1 MLTNARS
8 IMARA
13 MSRLWFRTLRLE
25 GPGLP
30 EGAVLL
36 VLNHPNGLL
45 DPLVVSALVE
55 PVPRFLA
62 KSTLWNI
69 LLLRPSL
76 SFFEAIPVERAQD
89 IGDTHMNEGDRPV
102 ASLPLLPPIGRS
114 RALPLASSQRQEPS
128 PRAPHMMSGQS
139 PATTSGSRAEATA
152 KAFEAVHRALGKNQ
166 RVGLFP
172 EGISHGNAQ
181 LAPLKTGAARMA
193 LSSPVK
199 PALVPAGLVYGQ
211 RELFRHNALL
221 RLGGPIEYDDLFL
234 EGDDPVAV
242 KALTGRIRQAL
253 LPLTLHGPEEALQ
266 RLAEDL
272 AWLLAEAPRE
282 RADLETLRLRTQSL
296 LSVLAALNEE
306 ERASL
311 RSRVDDAK
319 GWLQEQGL
327 RPDQVGFPYH
337 APQVRLWIGK
347 AILHHLAALF
357 IAPAALLFWP
367 PYRCTAWLTNRLT
380 DEVDVVATYK
390 LIGGLVFLPAWA
402 ALLLSLAAWRWG
414 LTGAAAVLTLAML
427 AFLSLPLLERL
438 KEDWQAIRGY
448 RHRAHPDA
456 ASLRKAKEELLSAFP
471 QLR

>member
-69 LLLRPSL
+69 LLLRPFL
-76 SFFEAIPVERAQD
+76 SFFEAIPVERAQN
-89 IGDTHMNEGDRPV
+89 IGD
-102 ASLPLLPPIGRS
+102 
-114 RALPLASSQRQEPS
+114 
-128 PRAPHMMSGQS
+128 
-139 PATTSGSRAEATA
+139 SGSGARATA

-306 ERASL
+306 KRASL
-311 RSRVDDAK
+311 RSRVDEAK

-456 ASLRKAKEELLSAFP
+456 ASLLKAKEELLSAFP